1 MEIKYIV
8 SQNKVNG
15 NLDSVE
21 FVILKNSISKKEEEI
36 LTKYYFTFEE
46 LENTQVKIR
55 TDYFLNCFVEID
67 GKNEGMYFYK
77 TKYFYTYMK
86 DLSYLR
92 EEPSKY
98 ENLIISKDGIRI
110 ELII

>member
-36 LTKYYFTFEE
+36 LKKYYFTFEE

-67 GKNEGMYFYK
+67 GKNEGIYFYK

-98 ENLIISKDGIRI
+98 ENLIISKDGIKV